1 MVIVHGYC
9 IPNNIYIIWGYADAF
24 KKYLELLALPGH
36 FALCHLF
43 CFFLDET
50 SSFPLLL
57 NSLRPFR
64 SILGFQLR
72 AGPASWASRVSIS
85 LVLFKV
91 RQTPALR
98 KKFLQL
104 IYKSS
109 VNYCLLYL
117 VATKSIWAL
126 LVGHAGVFWPLP
138 RISADRVHVS
148 ECFVHEEQVPLLF
161 VVILRNWY
169 LMIQ

>member
-24 KKYLELLALPGH
+24 KKYLELWALPGH
-36 FALCHLF
+36 SALCRLL

-57 NSLRPFR
+57 NSLRAFR

-72 AGPASWASRVSIS
+72 SGPASWASRVSIS
-85 LVLFKV
+85 FVLFLSGKHLRWE
-91 RQTPALR
+91 RQ
-98 KKFLQL
+98 FLQL

-109 VNYCLLYL
+109 VNYFLPYL

-126 LVGHAGVFWPLP
+126 QVGHAGVFWPLP
-138 RISADRVHVS
+138 RMSADRVHVS

-169 LMIQ
+169 LTIQ